1 MRSLAVRRATR
12 IKNPR
17 VVWMSSDSIALLDQS
32 ELYKFPRSLPLAPPT
47 NFGRRSLLH
56 LFLKLPGSAWGASGS
71 STLKASPKDKGFFS
85 DSPKETLKTEQTQ
98 RLPSESPPIRRLPFS
113 RLSRGSVYLP
123 PCREA
128 LHILLSL
135 SPDSQ
140 KQRRVTSIEHR
151 RVPGRLDQSNDLKS
165 AAYS

>member
-17 VVWMSSDSIALLDQS
+17 VVWMSLDSIALLDQS

-85 DSPKETLKTEQTQ
+85 DSPKETLKPEQTQ
-98 RLPSESPPIRRLPFS
+98 RLPSESRPIRRLPFS
-113 RLSRGSVYLP
+113 RLSRKSVYLR
-123 PCREA
+123 PCPESLKMTKSNPREA
-128 LHILLSL
+128 
-135 SPDSQ
+135 
-140 KQRRVTSIEHR
+140 TSSFSFLPPR
-151 RVPGRLDQSNDLKS
+151 DL
-165 AAYS
+165 